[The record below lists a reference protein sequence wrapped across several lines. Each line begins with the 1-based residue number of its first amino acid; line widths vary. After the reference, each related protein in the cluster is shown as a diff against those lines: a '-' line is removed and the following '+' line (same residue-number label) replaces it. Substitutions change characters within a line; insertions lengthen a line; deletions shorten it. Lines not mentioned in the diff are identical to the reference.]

1 MAITNAELRKLVQRG
16 LARDITKANVTK
28 TMQKNIK
35 TVLVVPGAYGASG
48 ALLASKSGKLYV
60 IIGRAS
66 NLFAFD

>member
-1 MAITNAELRKLVQRG
+1 MAITNAELKKLVQRG
-16 LARDITKANVTK
+16 IARDITKANVTK

-35 TVLVVPGAYGASG
+35 TVLTVPGPYGMNG
-48 ALLASKSGKLYV
+48 ALLASKSGRLDV

>member
-1 MAITNAELRKLVQRG
+1 MAITNKELKKLVNYG
-16 LARDITKANVTK
+16 VAKDITKANVTR

-35 TVLVVPGAYGASG
+35 IVLTVPGPYGMNG
-48 ALLASKSGKLYV
+48 ALLASRTGKMYV